1 VKDASWGDVYREIG
15 GRPVINAIGSV
26 TLLGGSTPHPDI
38 RAEMERAN
46 EAFIPLFELEEK
58 AGAAIAEMLGV
69 PAAYVTS
76 GAASALTLGT
86 AAFMAGDDDEKI
98 EQLPDTTGMK
108 NEILIQKRQ
117 RYWYDRCLELAGG
130 KLVEFGTDEGTTA
143 KDLED
148 AIGPKTAAVAF
159 VGDERPGMFDP
170 KVLHIEE
177 IVEIAHAR
185 GVPVMVDAA
194 GQVYPIENISKY
206 VHAGADFS
214 CIGAKYMGSP
224 HSTGFA
230 LGTEEMIRK
239 LALQSFV
246 SYEARRIR
254 GIGRPQKLDRHEIIG
269 VVAAVRRWV
278 TMNHEER
285 LADYEQRSRTIVRG
299 LSGIPGVEA
308 EVIDNVVGNQ
318 PFGVN
323 LKVDSSVTG
332 MTLQEIVDE
341 LKAGDPPIWVRVN
354 PSYVPGGTDAITLS
368 MFGLNEGEEVIVAER
383 IAELLKR

>member
-1 VKDASWGDVYREIG
+1 VKDASWGSVYKEIG
-15 GRPVINAIGSV
+15 GQPVINAIGSV
-26 TLLGGSTPHPDI
+26 TLLGGSTPVAEI
-38 RAEMERAN
+38 REAMERAN
-46 EAFIPLFELEEK
+46 EAFIPLSELEEK

-86 AAFMAGDDDEKI
+86 AAFIAGDDDEKI

-108 NEILIQKRQ
+108 NEVLIQKRQ

-130 KLVEFGTDEGTTA
+130 KLVEFGTDEGTTE

-148 AIGPKTAAVAF
+148 AIGPKTAVVAF

-170 KVLHIEE
+170 KVLHIEQ
-177 IVEIAHAR
+177 IVRIAHAR
-185 GVPVMVDAA
+185 DVPVMVDAA

-206 VHAGADFS
+206 VRAGADFS

-230 LGTEEMIRK
+230 LGTKETIRK

-246 SYEARRIR
+246 GYEARRVR
-254 GIGRPQKLDRHEIIG
+254 GVGRPQKLDRHEIIG

-285 LADYEQRSRTIVRG
+285 LADYEQRSST
-299 LSGIPGVEA
+299 LAKLLAGIPGVEA
-308 EVIDNVVGNQ
+308 DVIDNVVGNQ
-318 PFGVN
+318 PFGVSV
-323 LKVDSSVTG
+323 KMDPSVTG
-332 MTLQEIVDE
+332 MTLQDVVDR
-341 LKAGDPPIWVRVN
+341 LQAGDPPIWTRVN
-354 PSYVPGGTDAITLS
+354 PSYVPGGTDAMTLS
-368 MFGLNEGEEVIVAER
+368 MFGLNEGEEVIVGER
-383 IAELLKR
+383 IRALLKK